1 MASAA
6 QIQANRLNSLRSTG
20 PASSAGKAASRF
32 NAVKSG
38 IYAKQLALPGEDLA
52 ELESMAAN
60 YQQQLRPF
68 SQIEQFLVD
77 SLIESDWRLRRLRK
91 AETELW
97 AANPDPA
104 AAFENLGLARLY
116 RLIATTRR
124 FYSQSLK
131 ELMYELAVTE
141 PARSAPEPLGQPLSH
156 ADELA
161 QPSSRVDSALGCSQ
175 AEVRNAPM
183 SAHPLPSTPRPEL
196 ASFRQ
201 QSAAAPITA
210 PRSVSQPQIPAVAEP
225 HEEKAAPKINLA
237 LRL

>member
-20 PASSAGKAASRF
+20 PTSFAGKAASRF

-38 IYAKQLALPGEDLA
+38 IYAKELVLPGEDLA
-52 ELESMAAN
+52 ALESMAAN
-60 YQQQLRPF
+60 YQQQLGPL

-104 AAFENLGLARLY
+104 VAFENVGLARLY
-116 RLIATTRR
+116 RLMATTRR
-124 FYSQSLK
+124 FYSKSLK
-131 ELMYELAVTE
+131 ELMYELSVTE
-141 PARSAPEPLGQPLSH
+141 PARSEPWPSEQAVSP

-161 QPSSRVDSALGCSQ
+161 EAPSPAPPAQPVS
-175 AEVRNAPM
+175 P
-183 SAHPLPSTPRPEL
+183 TPRPEL
-196 ASFRQ
+196 ASFRHPQ
-201 QSAAAPITA
+201 PAAPITA
-210 PRSVSQPQIPAVAEP
+210 PAPQPQTPASATP
-225 HEEKAAPKINLA
+225 HQEKAAPKSTSRFACEAKFALA
-237 LRL
+237 TAPSATIC

>member
-38 IYAKQLALPGEDLA
+38 IYAKELVLPGEDLA
-52 ELESMAAN
+52 ALESMAAN
-60 YQQQLRPF
+60 YQQQLGPL

-91 AETELW
+91 AETEIW
-97 AANPDPA
+97 AANPDPVV
-104 AAFENLGLARLY
+104 AFENVGLARLY

-124 FYSQSLK
+124 FYSKSLK
-131 ELMYELAVTE
+131 ELMYELSVTE
-141 PARSAPEPLGQPLSH
+141 PVRSEPWPVEQTVSPADEPAEAPSPAPPAQAHSAQATPPAQPL
-156 ADELA
+156 
-161 QPSSRVDSALGCSQ
+161 P
-175 AEVRNAPM
+175 P
-183 SAHPLPSTPRPEL
+183 TPRPEL
-196 ASFRQ
+196 ASFCQ
-201 QSAAAPITA
+201 TKPAAPITTTA
-210 PRSVSQPQIPAVAEP
+210 PQPQPQTSASARP
-225 HEEKAAPKINLA
+225 HQEKAAPKINLA